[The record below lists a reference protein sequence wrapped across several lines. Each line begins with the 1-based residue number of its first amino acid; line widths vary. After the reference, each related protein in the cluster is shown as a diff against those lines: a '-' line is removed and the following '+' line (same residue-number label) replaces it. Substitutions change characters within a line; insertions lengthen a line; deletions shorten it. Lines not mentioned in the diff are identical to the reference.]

1 MLKDRFSIMFYP
13 TFILF
18 SEKYQYEYTEKV
30 FDYQSFKRFI
40 IEGYREN
47 EKEEIPLTP
56 QKWRNFIK
64 YIGKILRRA
73 YEVICVDG
81 MKGLFVIGVLVFLV
95 TALYLAQGFFKR
107 KLDDYMKMKKIEV
120 FSKKEKKK

>member
-1 MLKDRFSIMFYP
+1 MFYP

-40 IEGYREN
+40 IEGDRASCNDELSL